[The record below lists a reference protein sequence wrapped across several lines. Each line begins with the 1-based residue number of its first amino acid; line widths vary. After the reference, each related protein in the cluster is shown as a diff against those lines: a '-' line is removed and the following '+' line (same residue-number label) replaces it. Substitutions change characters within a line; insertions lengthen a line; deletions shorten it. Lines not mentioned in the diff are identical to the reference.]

1 MKVLG
6 LISGGKDSIYNLHE
20 CVKNGHEIVMLGHIS
35 RPKDQGEM
43 DSYMYQ
49 TVCSEMASA
58 VAECLDLPLIT
69 RELSSTPVNKDLE
82 YNPTKEDEV
91 EDLFLLIEEAI
102 KKNPEIKGV
111 SSGAIHS
118 TYQKNRVENI
128 CERLNLVSLAYLWKR
143 DQKELL
149 LDMINTGMDAV
160 LVKTCAYGLDRSDL
174 LKTIKEIQP
183 KLFKLD
189 TDTQINVCGE
199 GGEFESLTLDCPMY
213 KKRINILDHEV
224 IIHSQDKYTEVA
236 YVKINK
242 YELIPK

>member
-6 LISGGKDSIYNLHE
+6 LISGGKDSIFNLHE
-20 CVKNGHEIVMLGHIS
+20 CVKNGHEIVMLAHIS
-35 RPKDQGEM
+35 RPKDKGEM

-58 VAECLDLPLIT
+58 VAECMGLPLIT
-69 RELSSTPVNKDLE
+69 REISRTPVNKELE
-82 YNPTKEDEV
+82 YNPTNDDEV

-102 KKNPEIKGV
+102 KLNPEIKGV
-111 SSGAIHS
+111 SSGAIFS

-149 LDMINTGMDAV
+149 LDMINSGMEAV
-160 LVKTCAYGLDRSDL
+160 LVKTCAYGLDKSDL
-174 LKTIKEIQP
+174 LKTIKEMQP

-189 TDTQINVCGE
+189 VDTQINVCGE
-199 GGEFESLTLDCPMY
+199 GGEFESLTLNCPLY
-213 KKRINILDHEV
+213 KKRINILDYEV
-224 IIHSQDKYTEVA
+224 VIHSQDKYTEVA

-242 YELIPK
+242 YELVSK